1 MKTKMYPNIAVSYGS
16 GPKTRTKSVLFSLF
30 FLLAGFLIAPLT
42 MHANNK
48 AVINFNLKYGFIK
61 GGEAHMI
68 IKDTLYN
75 GKKAIHYYME
85 GRTTGITD
93 KLFKVHDIYE
103 SIVDARTYLP
113 YKAIRNIKERTYR
126 YYNEIYFYQDR
137 DSLYS
142 EKTGGMK
149 VPSGINDILS
159 VFFYFVQQNYIAT
172 VEQGKPVVLP
182 VINGD
187 AVGDIRIKH
196 TGIKTIDTDLGK
208 VECYHLS
215 PEIEKGKVLKRS
227 DGLSFFISRNN
238 KIPVLLDIDLKV
250 GTLQAVLTRYTL
262 NGKEIRSF

>member
-1 MKTKMYPNIAVSYGS
+1 METKIPLQNILRVGGRPGFRS
-16 GPKTRTKSVLFSLF
+16 KSVFLSLAI
-30 FLLAGFLIAPLT
+30 LLSGFIIAPLT
-42 MHANNK
+42 IHGNNK
-48 AVINFNLKYGFIK
+48 AVIHFNLKYGFIK

-75 GKKAIHYYME
+75 GRRAVHYYME

-149 VPSGINDILS
+149 VPSGISDILS
-159 VFFYFVQQNYIAT
+159 VFFYFVQQNYIAR

-187 AVGDIRIKH
+187 AVGEIKIKH
-196 TGIKTIDTDLGK
+196 TGIKTIDTDLGR

-227 DGLSFFISRNN
+227 DGLSFYISKNN

>member
-1 MKTKMYPNIAVSYGS
+1 MKTKNNPKYGEHK
-16 GPKTRTKSVLFSLF
+16 GKMTRMPGRPLLF
-30 FLLAGFLIAPLT
+30 FVALLLLGITTAPISLY
-42 MHANNK
+42 ANNK
-48 AVINFNLKYGFIK
+48 AVIHFNLKYGFIK

-68 IKDTLYN
+68 IKDTLFN
-75 GKKAIHYYME
+75 GKKAVHYYME
-85 GRTTGITD
+85 GKTTGITD

-103 SIVDARTYLP
+103 SIVDARTHLP

-142 EKTGGMK
+142 EKTGGKK
-149 VPSGINDILS
+149 VPAGISDLLS
-159 VFFYFVQQNYIAT
+159 VFFYFVHQNYISS
-172 VEQGKPVVLP
+172 VEQGKLVVLP

-187 AVGDIRIKH
+187 AIGDIRIKH
-196 TGIKTIDTDLGK
+196 TGIKTVETDLGK

-227 DGLSFFISRNN
+227 DGLSFFISKNN

-250 GTLQAVLTRYTL
+250 GTLQAVLTSYTL